1 VQIVNEP
8 EDISDGKE
16 DDDEDDPFV
25 KEHLKR
31 E

>member
-1 VQIVNEP
+1 MQIVNEP
-8 EDISDGKE
+8 EDISNGEE
-16 DDDEDDPFV
+16 DDDEDDAFV